1 MLAIILS
8 ALALGAASW
17 LAWELRKVVAEL
29 LRLRAELDNRLV
41 NMQAEVSSVELRS
54 KTDSAGRFGAA
65 RAEFLEISEACRRR
79 LDEHETQLLG
89 IKAKF
94 DAQKVAEKR
103 PARWPRMS

>member
-41 NMQAEVSSVELRS
+41 NMQAEMSAAEKRLAADASKRS
-54 KTDSAGRFGAA
+54 AEAAKTTFEVREAA
-65 RAEFLEISEACRRR
+65 RQR